1 MSLLPGFF
9 HFLNNCPMKRVT
21 PPVILFALVMSFS
34 ADLFA
39 QNNPKYEFGINLGFT
54 VYQGD
59 LTPEQLGSFKTQQP
73 ALGLQAAKLLS
84 STFSVRAAFLR
95 SRLRGD
101 DGLYANPEFRQ
112 QRNFNFSTPVTE
124 FTGQLVWNPLG
135 RNYAEKGFS
144 PYFFAG
150 AGLAFLRI
158 RRDWSGLNSSYFD
171 SETSTLFSG
180 LAADT
185 LHSVPR
191 LIPVIPVGMGI
202 KYFFTPKLGMNAEA
216 AYRLG
221 YTDYLDGFSEAANPD
236 KKDHYLNYSVGIIYR
251 TGKKNRLDCPK
262 IRY

>member
-1 MSLLPGFF
+1 
-9 HFLNNCPMKRVT
+9 MKRNT
-21 PPVILFALVMSFS
+21 HQAILFAIAMAACFHLH
-34 ADLFA
+34 A
-39 QNNPKYEFGINLGFT
+39 QHYPKYEFGINLGFT

-59 LTPEQLGSFKTQQP
+59 LTPEQLGSFKTQKL
-73 ALGLQAAKLLS
+73 AIGLQAAKLLS
-84 STFSVRAAFLR
+84 PSFSVRATFLR
-95 SRLRGD
+95 GKLKGD
-101 DGLYANPEFRQ
+101 DALYASPEFRQ
-112 QRNFNFSTPVTE
+112 QRNFNFSSPVTE

-135 RNYAEKGFS
+135 RNYSEKGFS

-150 AGLAFLRI
+150 AGIAFLRI
-158 RRDWSGLNSSYFD
+158 KRDWSGLNSSYFN

-185 LHSVPR
+185 THSVPR

-251 TGKKNRLDCPK
+251 TGKKNMLKCPK

>member
-1 MSLLPGFF
+1 MKRITPQAFLFIVTVTISSLLSAQ
-9 HFLNNCPMKRVT
+9 HF
-21 PPVILFALVMSFS
+21 
-34 ADLFA
+34 
-39 QNNPKYEFGINLGFT
+39 PKYEFGINLGFT

-59 LTPEQLGSFKTQQP
+59 LTPQQLGSFRTQKF

-84 STFSVRAAFLR
+84 PSLSVRAAFLR
-95 SRLRGD
+95 GRLKGD
-101 DGLYANPEFRQ
+101 DALYAIPEYRR
-112 QRNFNFSTPVTE
+112 QRNFNFSTPLTE
-124 FTGQLVWNPLG
+124 LTGQLVWNPLAK
-135 RNYAEKGFS
+135 NYVSKGLS

-158 RRDWSGLNSSYFD
+158 KRDWSGLNSSYFN

-185 LHSVPR
+185 THSVPR
-191 LIPVIPVGMGI
+191 LIPVIPIGMGI
-202 KYFFTPKLGMNAEA
+202 KYFFTTKLGMNAEA

-236 KKDHYLNYSVGIIYR
+236 KKDHYLNYSVGLIYR
-251 TGKKNRLDCPK
+251 TGKKDMLKCPK

>member
-1 MSLLPGFF
+1 
-9 HFLNNCPMKRVT
+9 MKRNT
-21 PPVILFALVMSFS
+21 HQAILFAIAMAACFHLH
-34 ADLFA
+34 A
-39 QNNPKYEFGINLGFT
+39 QHYPKYEFGINLGFT

-59 LTPEQLGSFKTQQP
+59 LTPEQLGSFKTQKL
-73 ALGLQAAKLLS
+73 AIGLQAAKLLS
-84 STFSVRAAFLR
+84 PSFSVRATFLR
-95 SRLRGD
+95 GKLKGD
-101 DGLYANPEFRQ
+101 DALYASPEFRQ
-112 QRNFNFSTPVTE
+112 QRNFNFSSPVTE

-135 RNYAEKGFS
+135 RNYSEKGFS

-150 AGLAFLRI
+150 AGIAFLRI
-158 RRDWSGLNSSYFD
+158 KRDWSGLNSSYFN
-171 SETSTLFSG
+171 SEISTLFSG

-185 LHSVPR
+185 THSVPR

-251 TGKKNRLDCPK
+251 TGKKNMLKCPK